1 MAKRDYYEVLGVDKS
16 ADQDAI
22 KKAYRKLAVKYH
34 PDRNPG
40 DKEAEAKFREA
51 TEAYEVLSDEQK
63 RPIYDQYGFAGLDGM
78 GQGGGGGYSH
88 AFHDFSDLFGGAG
101 GGFSDIFDSIFG
113 GGFSGGSFHVSA
125 KDLGTGKEQHIQ
137 ITSSS
142 GLSDAEIEKMVKD
155 AEANAAADKAKRES
169 VDAHNEADSMI
180 YATEKSLKE
189 LGDKVDAAEK
199 QKIEDAVASLRKALE
214 GDNVEEIK
222 AKTEELK
229 NASYKIAEELYKQQ
243 AAQGGAGSAGAA
255 QENAESQDA
264 GSSNDSGFDKGSAED
279 VEYEVHDDK

>member
-1 MAKRDYYEVLGVDKS
+1 
-16 ADQDAI
+16 
-22 KKAYRKLAVKYH
+22 
-34 PDRNPG
+34 
-40 DKEAEAKFREA
+40 
-51 TEAYEVLSDEQK
+51 
-63 RPIYDQYGFAGLDGM
+63 
-78 GQGGGGGYSH
+78 
-88 AFHDFSDLFGGAG
+88 
-101 GGFSDIFDSIFG
+101 
-113 GGFSGGSFHVSA
+113 
-125 KDLGTGKEQHIQ
+125 
-137 ITSSS
+137 
-142 GLSDAEIEKMVKD
+142 MVKD

-189 LGDKVDAAEK
+189 LGDKVDSAEK
-199 QKIEDAVASLRKALE
+199 QKIEDAIASLRKALE

-243 AAQGGAGSAGAA
+243 AAQGGAGAGAS
-255 QENAESQDA
+255 QENTESQDA